1 MLVVVAGN
9 SCVCACNPSPTV
21 QGVGGNANCLNVTL
35 PNGTV
40 VLEKEKL
47 SPRFSVEVSRSFL
60 QCCGSGTAW
69 IRIGFGRIYPDPRG
83 QKMAHKNRNSEDIL
97 CLEGLDVLF

>member
-1 MLVVVAGN
+1 
-9 SCVCACNPSPTV
+9 V

-47 SPRFSVEVSRSFL
+47 SPRFSVEVSRIIFYRVVDPDPKWFWSA
-60 QCCGSGTAW
+60 GSGSMRAKN
-69 IRIGFGRIYPDPRG
+69 GP
-83 QKMAHKNRNSEDIL
+83 QKYKQ
-97 CLEGLDVLF
+97 

>member
-1 MLVVVAGN
+1 MLIEAGN
-9 SCVCACNPSPTV
+9 SCVCECNSFPTV

-60 QCCGSGTAW
+60 TVLR
-69 IRIGFGRIYPDPRG
+69 IRIRMDP
-83 QKMAHKNRNSEDIL
+83 H
-97 CLEGLDVLF
+97 

>member
-1 MLVVVAGN
+1 
-9 SCVCACNPSPTV
+9 
-21 QGVGGNANCLNVTL
+21 VGGNANCLNVTL

-60 QCCGSGTAW
+60 TVLW
-69 IRIGFGRIYPDPRG
+69 IRIRIVLVGRIRI
-83 QKMAHKNRNSEDIL
+83 H
-97 CLEGLDVLF
+97 EGKKLPTKIEIVKKFYV